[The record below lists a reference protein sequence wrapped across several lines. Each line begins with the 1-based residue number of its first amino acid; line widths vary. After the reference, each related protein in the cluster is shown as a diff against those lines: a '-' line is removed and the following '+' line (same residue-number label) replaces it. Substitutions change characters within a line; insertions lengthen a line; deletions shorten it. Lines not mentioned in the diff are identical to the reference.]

1 MLKQTIKDKVEKI
14 IVDYMQ
20 SLTCNSLYVPV
31 KVIDKI
37 DKLYQKEIAKEKR
50 EMIKEAKKLDEVLT
64 IRGSR
69 GTTILFKVKVKE

>member
-37 DKLYQKEIAKEKR
+37 DKLYQEDV
-50 EMIKEAKKLDEVLT
+50 IK
-64 IRGSR
+64 
-69 GTTILFKVKVKE
+69 LFKVKVKE